1 MMSRTLQSVPRGI
14 GTADPLEHHERLRFR
29 AAALHASRVYPGSIG
44 ELIQR
49 ELTAYADFG
58 YRFAD
63 NTLISRLAAEILATS
78 VSDRVDENGCSNSAD
93 LGRIP
98 AAGKTDD

>member
-1 MMSRTLQSVPRGI
+1 MTSRTLHSVPRHF
-14 GTADPLEHHERLRFR
+14 GTADPLELHERSRIR

-63 NTLISRLAAEILATS
+63 NNLISRLTAEILATS
-78 VSDRVDENGCSNSAD
+78 VSDRVDESGCSNSA
-93 LGRIP
+93 GSTST
-98 AAGKTDD
+98 AALEPTR